1 MLKPIV
7 AVLIAA
13 GAATAAHAQPTS
25 DPQAATS
32 NDEEIV
38 VQGVRPSTK
47 QVRAF
52 VRALTDVRS
61 SGQLSR
67 FHLPACP
74 AVMGLAPAQNDRIVE
89 RMRRVAEA
97 ARIPLAPARCSAN
110 TFVIVTPDKAAAIA
124 ELNRRFPAYFSQMS
138 DRDMRRLAA
147 DTAPAAAWQVKTL
160 MTADRELAAKATA
173 SDAYIVKSVN
183 TPSRIKAASMPTFMA
198 SVVVIDVKSAAGLT
212 VTQLADYAAM
222 RTFADIDPQRVVKTG
237 VPSILGALTQ
247 PDDQAL
253 PVTLTHWD
261 LGFLKSLY
269 TTDNAYLAGFQRGD
283 MERVVKKELH
293 QSGRDKRR

>member
-1 MLKPIV
+1 MMKPV
-7 AVLIAA
+7 AALLIAA
-13 GAATAAHAQPTS
+13 AATTAASAQGPAS
-25 DPQAATS
+25 QQVEAES
-32 NDEEIV
+32 EQIV
-38 VQGVRPSTK
+38 VQGVRPSTR
-47 QVRAF
+47 QVRQF

-74 AVMGLAPAQNDRIVE
+74 AVMGLPAVQNARIVE
-89 RMRRVAEA
+89 RMRLVAQA
-97 ARIPLAPARCSAN
+97 AKIPLAPAKCSAN
-110 TFVIVTPDKAAAIA
+110 AFVIVAPDKPAAIA

-138 DRDMRRLAA
+138 DSDARKLAA
-147 DTAPAAAWQVKTL
+147 DTGPAAAWHVKTL
-160 MTADRELAAKATA
+160 MTADGELAAKGTA

-212 VTQLADYAAM
+212 VTQLADYAAL
-222 RTFADIDPQRVVKTG
+222 RTFADIDPERVVNTG
-237 VPSILGALTQ
+237 MPSILGALTQ
-247 PDDQAL
+247 PDDRPL

-261 LGFLKSLY
+261 IGFLKSLY

-283 MERVVKKELH
+283 MERVVKQELER
-293 QSGRDKRR
+293 SARDKQP

>member
-1 MLKPIV
+1 MMKPV
-7 AVLIAA
+7 AALLIAA
-13 GAATAAHAQPTS
+13 AATAASAQGPAS
-25 DPQAATS
+25 QQVEAES
-32 NDEEIV
+32 EQIV
-38 VQGVRPSTK
+38 VQGVRPSTR
-47 QVRAF
+47 QVRQF

-74 AVMGLAPAQNDRIVE
+74 VVMGLPAVQNARIVE
-89 RMRRVAEA
+89 RMRLVAQA
-97 ARIPLAPARCSAN
+97 AKIPLAPAKCSAN
-110 TFVIVTPDKAAAIA
+110 AFVIVAPDKPAAIA

-138 DRDMRRLAA
+138 DSDVRKLAA
-147 DTAPAAAWQVKTL
+147 DAGPAAAWHVKTL
-160 MTADRELAAKATA
+160 MTADGELAAKGTA

-222 RTFADIDPQRVVKTG
+222 RTFADIDPGRVAKTG
-237 VPSILGALTQ
+237 MPTILGALTQ
-247 PDDQAL
+247 PADRPL

-261 LGFLKSLY
+261 IGFLKSLY

-283 MERVVKKELH
+283 MERVVKRELER
-293 QSGRDKRR
+293 SARDKRP